1 LFIFKQLKL
10 PEKIEHSREH
20 AKFHKLKI
28 SDLMLFINIICV
40 AQRLIAAYP
49 KILGEKLN
57 RAKVVI
63 ILK

>member
-1 LFIFKQLKL
+1 
-10 PEKIEHSREH
+10 
-20 AKFHKLKI
+20 
-28 SDLMLFINIICV
+28 MLFINIICV